1 VALSTLVVGSDAF
14 LCVSRFQNA
23 LFARIFPRPPH
34 SVIVR
39 NRSKEA
45 WRASAVATHREFI
58 YVKVPDGMPD
68 VGCFRLIETPMPK
81 PADGQV
87 LARTHFLSI
96 DPYMRRQMGGGHGQ
110 YANSLKVG
118 DVMIGRGAGVV
129 IETRHSDFKVGD
141 AVQGEFGWRE
151 HVVLD
156 GKGLRKLPPD
166 LRPLSLSLGLIG
178 QSGATAMVGLVDIAG
193 IKAGETVVVS
203 AAAGAVGSA
212 VGQIAMI
219 MGCRAIGIAGGSE
232 KCRHVVADL
241 GFDDCIDYKAGAI
254 GSALANA
261 APQGVDIY
269 FDNVGGDILDAVMPH
284 LNANARL
291 PICGQIS
298 QYNSRERQGLRN
310 IGVILDKCVRLQGFR
325 IGNHLA
331 RRDQALGELMAWYR
345 TGRLK
350 WRETVAEGFEQAPA
364 ALVNMLSGGNIGK
377 QVLRL
382 RAAVE

>member
-1 VALSTLVVGSDAF
+1 
-14 LCVSRFQNA
+14 
-23 LFARIFPRPPH
+23 
-34 SVIVR
+34 
-39 NRSKEA
+39 
-45 WRASAVATHREFI
+45 VATHREFI
-58 YVKVPDGMPD
+58 YLKVPDGMPD
-68 VGCFRLIETPMPK
+68 LGCFRLVEVPMPK
-81 PADGQV
+81 PAEGQV
-87 LARTHFLSI
+87 LVRTHYLSI

-110 YANSLKVG
+110 YANPLKVG
-118 DVMIGRGAGVV
+118 DVMIGRGAGAV
-129 IETRHSDFKVGD
+129 IETRHPDYRVGD
-141 AVQGEFGWRE
+141 TVQGEFGWRE

-166 LRPLSLSLGLIG
+166 LRPLSLSLGLVG

-212 VGQIAMI
+212 VGQIAKVK
-219 MGCRAIGIAGGSE
+219 GCRAIGIAGGSE

-241 GFDDCIDYKAGAI
+241 GFDDCIDYKAAALGF
-254 GSALANA
+254 ALANA

-269 FDNVGGDILDAVMPH
+269 FDNVGGDVLNAVMPH
-284 LNANARL
+284 LKANARV

-298 QYNSRERQGLRN
+298 QYNSRERQGLRDV
-310 IGVILDKCVRLQGFR
+310 GVILDKCVKLQGFR

-345 TGRLK
+345 AGRLK

-364 ALVNMLSGGNIGK
+364 ALINMLSGGNIGK
-377 QVLRL
+377 QVVRL
-382 RAAVE
+382 RAAAE